1 MLCLTATASDARNV
15 AMKNLSPST
24 LAAGPDFAAEYK
36 AGLEM
41 QSAPQ
46 KTPGT

>member
-1 MLCLTATASDARNV
+1 MLSSTAMGSDAQNV

-36 AGLEM
+36 AALEM
-41 QSAPQ
+41 QSALP

>member
-1 MLCLTATASDARNV
+1 MLSSTATGSEARNV

-24 LAAGPDFAAEYK
+24 LATGADFSVEYK
-36 AGLEM
+36 AALEM
-41 QSAPQ
+41 QSAPP